1 MKRLLLLFLFATT
14 LAFAN
19 EQQDLEKIV
28 NNWAPKLGLTN
39 WTIEVTIVP
48 YEDLLLQLQRPV
60 LGASTWD
67 VPTKTGKIWVCSRDS
82 YSPALLKDEHVTNIK
97 LDQENTVVHEMIHN
111 LMEHADEEWAV
122 QLLSEQIVPEHKI
135 SGINRI
141 MRTFHNIFAS
151 PAAPAKGQ

>member
-28 NNWAPKLGLTN
+28 KTWAPKLGLTN
-39 WTIEVTIVP
+39 WTVEVTIVP

-67 VPTKTGKIWVCSRDS
+67 VATKTGKIWVCSRDS

-135 SGINRI
+135 SGINKV
-141 MRTFHNIFAS
+141 MRKIHNIFATS
-151 PAAPAKGQ
+151 AAPAKGQ